1 MKEIRIKVVVQA
13 KKENVP
19 GWPHINYGYD
29 KKTEEIMSS
38 VREYND
44 DAKFD
49 VVKYTSPQQAEEA
62 FEEDKKKYDGI
73 LLLLM
78 TNWVKIDNFYAK
90 HTDEMP
96 IAIAGICYCGSGSLL
111 ESTIPM
117 IRENNLPIPYCSST
131 NNMDIARLARTL
143 VVNAKL
149 KRTTVLVIKNVETQA
164 KASKAKKC
172 NSNSLMAEFNAVTKD
187 QREVEA
193 AKRFGC
199 KFIVKSSKDLMD
211 EFDAVSDEAAEP
223 IVKKWTNGALGVVEP
238 SAKDIVEGAKLYIA
252 LKKMV
257 KENKANAVTVDC
269 LSLSYQDEY
278 GKNRHMYPCLSHFQ
292 MNNDGE
298 LGVCEAD
305 IDATMSCLISLYLAK
320 KQGFV
325 SDPVIDTSSDQIIYA
340 HCVACRKVYG
350 TNDARSCDYYI
361 RSHAE
366 DQLGASVQVIFPTGE
381 KLTTFTMSNV
391 NGWGSVHSAESVG
404 NAGGDA
410 GCRSKLVAKCNAR
423 AIMDN
428 WMPQWHR
435 VTVFG
440 DYRTDIMNL
449 FKLKGMR
456 IVEEDK

>member
-1 MKEIRIKVVVQA
+1 MKTIKIKVVVQS

-19 GWPHINYGYD
+19 GWPHINYGYEG
-29 KKTEEIMSS
+29 KTEEIMSC
-38 VREYND
+38 VREYNP
-44 DAKFD
+44 DAVFD
-49 VVKYTSPQQAEEA
+49 VIRYTSPSQAEA
-62 FEEDKKKYDGI
+62 DFESDKKKYDGI

-78 TNWVKIDNFYAK
+78 TNWIKIDNFYAK
-90 HTDEMP
+90 HTSEMP
-96 IAIAGICYCGSGSLL
+96 LAIAGICFCGSGSLL

-117 IRENNLPIPYCSST
+117 IRENNLPIPYVSST
-131 NNMDIARLARTL
+131 NNMDIAKLARIL

-149 KRTTVLVIKNVETQA
+149 KKTTVLVIKNDTN
-164 KASKAKKC
+164 C
-172 NSNSLMAEFNAVTKD
+172 D
-187 QREVEA
+187 REKEA
-193 AKRFGC
+193 HKRFGT
-199 KFIVKSSKDLMD
+199 KFIEKSAKELMD
-211 EFDAVSDEAAEP
+211 EFKTISNEQAKP
-223 IVKKWTNGALGVVEP
+223 ILEKWSNGALGIVEP
-238 SAKDIVEGAKLYIA
+238 SNSDILEGAKLYLA

-257 KENKANAVTVDC
+257 KDNKADAVTVDC
-269 LSLSYQDEY
+269 LALSYEDKY

-350 TNDARSCDYYI
+350 TSDARSCDYYI

-391 NGWGSVHSAESVG
+391 NGWGCVHSAESVG

-440 DYRTDIMNL
+440 DYRYDVINL
-449 FKLKGMR
+449 FKLKGLR

>member
-1 MKEIRIKVVVQA
+1 MKTVRIKVVVQS

-38 VREYND
+38 VREYNP
-44 DAKFD
+44 DATFD
-49 VVKYTSPQQAEEA
+49 VVRYTSPSQAEEA

-78 TNWVKIDNFYAK
+78 TNWIKIDNFYAK

-96 IAIAGICYCGSGSLL
+96 VAIAGICFCGSGSLL
-111 ESTIPM
+111 ESTVPM
-117 IRENNLPIPYCSST
+117 IRENNLPIPYVSSS
-131 NNMDIARLARTL
+131 NSMDIAKLARVL

-149 KRTTVLVIKNVETQA
+149 KNTTVLVIKNDKNQDRET
-164 KASKAKKC
+164 
-172 NSNSLMAEFNAVTKD
+172 
-187 QREVEA
+187 EA
-193 AKRFGC
+193 HKRFGT
-199 KFIVKSSKDLMD
+199 KFIVKSAKELMD
-211 EFDAVSDEAAEP
+211 EFKKVTNDEVAP
-223 IVKKWTNGALGVVEP
+223 IVKKWTGEALGVIEP
-238 SAKDIVEGAKLYIA
+238 AEGDIAEGAKLYVA
-252 LKKMV
+252 LKKLV

-269 LSLSYQDEY
+269 LALSYEDKY

-305 IDATMSCLISLYLAK
+305 IDATMSCLISLYLTK

-325 SDPVIDTSSDQIIYA
+325 SDPVVDTSSDQIIYA
-340 HCVACRKVYG
+340 HCVACKKVYG

-391 NGWGSVHSAESVG
+391 NGWGSIHSAESVG

-423 AIMDN
+423 AILDN

-440 DYRTDIMNL
+440 DYRTDVMNL
-449 FKLKGMR
+449 YKLKGLR